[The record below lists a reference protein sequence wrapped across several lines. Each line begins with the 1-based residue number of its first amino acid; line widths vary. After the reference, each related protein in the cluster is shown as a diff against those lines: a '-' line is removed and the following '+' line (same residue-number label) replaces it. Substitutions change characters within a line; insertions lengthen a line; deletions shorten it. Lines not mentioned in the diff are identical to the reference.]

1 MLQAIRERSQGLIV
15 AIIVGFIILTFALW
29 GIESY
34 INAGRQVVVAEVD
47 GDEILLPEFQEYL
60 QRFRQQAQSVLGDAF
75 NDTDWDSA
83 EVKKR
88 ALEQLVDDR
97 LVARLIDDT
106 RIRISDRQ
114 VAAQLQQI
122 PAFRDENGFSR
133 QLYEQR
139 LPTIGLTQAG
149 FEQELRKDIAKAQL
163 RAGIAASE
171 FVTKAEAERLE
182 RLRRQKRDI
191 GYAIIPASTFAD
203 QVAPSNADVEAY
215 FNAHKEDYR
224 TPERVRLQ
232 YLAISAAAL
241 EDDVRVD
248 DAALHAYYDN
258 NKASFTAE
266 EERNV
271 NHILIHVAADADQA
285 TQDAALEKAQAA
297 LKRARAGESFEE
309 LAKELSDDVGSNTEG
324 GETGMFGRGVMAPEF
339 EQAAFALEEGQI
351 SEPVRTKFG
360 YHIIKL
366 KAIKPGGLKPFDEV
380 RDEVERS
387 YRAAEAQK
395 LFFEQA
401 EQFSNLVYEHPD
413 GLDVAAQAL
422 DLEPQQT
429 DLLTRE
435 QIAEEFSDKVATRAF
450 ETEVLVEGLNAEP
463 VELDDG
469 RVVAIRVVEHKPAAI
484 PAFADVASAARE
496 ALESERLREQTAAAG
511 EAIIE
516 RLRDGESV
524 ADAVEKEGY
533 DWQEA
538 AGAGRDSRDVNR
550 AVLRA
555 AFRTPVPGDDAV
567 YTGLQIGKAD
577 YAVVRIGNVTTPAAD
592 DLAAGEVAT
601 VQGEL
606 LNGRASLTWQGFV
619 DALRAHSDVEILA
632 KNL

>member
-435 QIAEEFSDKVATRAF
+435 QIAEEFSDKVATRKQYGAQHSGENQQTDDFKRQREAF
-450 ETEVLVEGLNAEP
+450 KNRATDCLGTAKRQQVRVGLDLVRAALNA
-463 VELDDG
+463 
-469 RVVAIRVVEHKPAAI
+469 
-484 PAFADVASAARE
+484 
-496 ALESERLREQTAAAG
+496 LE
-511 EAIIE
+511 
-516 RLRDGESV
+516 
-524 ADAVEKEGY
+524 
-533 DWQEA
+533 
-538 AGAGRDSRDVNR
+538 
-550 AVLRA
+550 
-555 AFRTPVPGDDAV
+555 
-567 YTGLQIGKAD
+567 
-577 YAVVRIGNVTTPAAD
+577 
-592 DLAAGEVAT
+592 
-601 VQGEL
+601 
-606 LNGRASLTWQGFV
+606 V
-619 DALRAHSDVEILA
+619 DAIVG
-632 KNL
+632 